1 VISQRTIEKETSLE
15 GIGLHTGSKIRL
27 NFKPAGPDEG
37 IKFKRTDLSPN
48 RIIDLRDFQFGSHK
62 RRTTISKD
70 GIEIHTVE
78 HLMAALWANSIDNI
92 LIEIDGIELPGLD
105 GSARDFFICLKS
117 AGIKQQNATRKIIKI
132 KEPLWCEKEDSFIG
146 IFPRPVRNEVNGTNP
161 KFKISYI
168 LESPS
173 PSIGRQSLSIEL
185 DQETFFE
192 EIAPARTFCLKEEAE
207 LLLTQGF
214 GKGANLSNTLVMD
227 EKGPVNNV
235 LRFPDEPV
243 RHKILDLI
251 GDLYLAGNAL
261 EGRVIAIRSGHELNM
276 ELVKKIKRSI

>member
-1 VISQRTIEKETSLE
+1 MTFVFMNQKTIEKETSLE
-15 GIGLHTGSKIRL
+15 GIGLHTGGKTRL

-37 IKFKRTDLSPN
+37 IKFSRIDLKPH
-48 RIIDLRDFQFGSHK
+48 RIIEIGDFEFSPHQ
-62 RRTTISKD
+62 RRTTISKG
-70 GIEIHTVE
+70 GIEVHTVE

-92 LIEIDGIELPGLD
+92 LIEIDSIELPGLD
-105 GSARDFFICLKS
+105 GSARDFFICLKN
-117 AGIKQQNATRKIIKI
+117 AGIKEQNAARKIIKI
-132 KEPLWCEKEDSFIG
+132 KEPLWCEKGDSFIG
-146 IFPRPVRNEVNGTNP
+146 IFPSP

-185 DQETFFE
+185 DRETFYK
-192 EIAPARTFCLKEEAE
+192 EIAGARTFCLKEEAE

-214 GKGANLSNTLVMD
+214 GKGANLTNTLVMD
-227 EKGPVNNV
+227 KKGPINNV

>member
-1 VISQRTIEKETSLE
+1 MVSQRTIEKETSLE
-15 GIGLHTGSKIRL
+15 GIGLHTGKKARL

-37 IKFKRTDLSPN
+37 IKFSRIDLNPH
-48 RIIDLRDFQFGSHK
+48 RIIEIGDFEFSSYK

-105 GSARDFFICLKS
+105 GSARDFFICLKN

-146 IFPRPVRNEVNGTNP
+146 IFPRH

-168 LESPS
+168 LESPLS
-173 PSIGRQSLSIEL
+173 SIGRQSLSIEL
-185 DQETFFE
+185 DQEIFYK
-192 EIAPARTFCLKEEAE
+192 EIAPARTFC
-207 LLLTQGF
+207 
-214 GKGANLSNTLVMD
+214 
-227 EKGPVNNV
+227 
-235 LRFPDEPV
+235 
-243 RHKILDLI
+243 
-251 GDLYLAGNAL
+251 
-261 EGRVIAIRSGHELNM
+261 
-276 ELVKKIKRSI
+276 

>member
-1 VISQRTIEKETSLE
+1 MVSQRTIEKETSLE
-15 GIGLHTGSKIRL
+15 GIGLHTGKKARL

-37 IKFKRTDLSPN
+37 IKFSRIDLNPH
-48 RIIDLRDFQFGSHK
+48 RIIEIGDFEFSSYK

-105 GSARDFFICLKS
+105 GSARDFFICLKN

-146 IFPRPVRNEVNGTNP
+146 IFPRH

-168 LESPS
+168 LESPLS
-173 PSIGRQSLSIEL
+173 SIGRQSLSIEL
-185 DQETFFE
+185 DQEIFYK

-207 LLLTQGF
+207 LLITQGF
-214 GKGANLSNTLVMD
+214 GKGANLTNTLVMD
-227 EKGPVNNV
+227 EKGPINNV

-243 RHKILDLI
+243 RHKILDLV
-251 GDLYLAGNAL
+251 GDLYLAGNAV
-261 EGRVIAIRSGHELNM
+261 EGGVIGIRSGHELNM